1 MKFSIIVVSVLLF
14 ISCKEMAKS
23 DGFVKEELIT
33 KPMIRTLENA
43 QLAGGTL
50 LRMDSL
56 ASKYITP
63 RPVDVWLPENYSEN
77 KKYAVLY
84 MHDGQNLFDSTTTW
98 NQQEWKVDEWGLKLV
113 EEDIIKD
120 FIVVGIHNIPEIRW
134 QDLFPEKAI
143 NYLSEADKK
152 AIISEA
158 ESRDFSLKFKG
169 DNYLKFLVEELKPLI
184 DSQFSVYINQENTVV
199 SGSSM
204 GGLMSMYAL
213 CEYPDV
219 FGGAACLS
227 THWEGAEPK
236 ENNPIAQAILDY
248 MELNLP
254 NPESHRIYFDYGTE
268 TLDAY
273 YPKFTPE
280 INRILK
286 ARGYTSDNSANLEFK
301 GADHS
306 ENSWNKRLD
315 IPLTFLLKK

>member
-33 KPMIRTLENA
+33 KPMIRILENA

-63 RPVDVWLPENYSEN
+63 RPVDVWLPENYSED

-98 NQQEWKVDEWGLKLV
+98 NQQEWKVDEWGGLKLV

-213 CEYPDV
+213 CEYPDI
-219 FGGAACLS
+219 FGGGSL
-227 THWEGAEPK
+227 
-236 ENNPIAQAILDY
+236 
-248 MELNLP
+248 
-254 NPESHRIYFDYGTE
+254 FV
-268 TLDAY
+268 
-273 YPKFTPE
+273 YPLG
-280 INRILK
+280 RC
-286 ARGYTSDNSANLEFK
+286 
-301 GADHS
+301 
-306 ENSWNKRLD
+306 
-315 IPLTFLLKK
+315 